1 MFASR
6 PALRWVVPAGVLAA
20 TFAIGLGG
28 SLLNADAAGSLPP
41 RTAGQLLVDVQEAA
55 VDGFSGTVVQR
66 ADLGIPALPSIQ
78 GGGPMGGGDTEL
90 QSLVSGSHTLR
101 VWYGGP
107 TKTRIALLG
116 TLGESDIINNG
127 RDVWTWSS
135 RENAATHIR
144 LPASPDKAKDKQ
156 DLPTDLPKTPQEAAE
171 RTLAALDPTTKVTT
185 SGTGRVA
192 GRDVYELILTPRD
205 TSSLVGQI
213 RLALDG
219 ENKIPLRVQVF
230 PKSSGEPAFEVAF
243 TQVSFVQPGEEQ
255 FTFKPPAGVKVTE
268 ETAPSDTGKRE
279 HATPEKP
286 EKQGPPDGM
295 RVIGKGWTSVLVAKT
310 GSTPSASGGD
320 GPEDA
325 LGGYLTSLPRASG
338 SWGSGYLLKGKLFTA
353 LLTDDGRLVAGLV
366 TPERLYAVAAQK

>member
-78 GGGPMGGGDTEL
+78 GGGPTGGGDTEL

-107 TKTRIALLG
+107 AKTRIALLG

-135 RENAATHIR
+135 RENAATHLR
-144 LPASPDKAKDKQ
+144 LPATPDNADNRPPRTSRPTCRRPRRRRPNVRSP
-156 DLPTDLPKTPQEAAE
+156 PSTRP
-171 RTLAALDPTTKVTT
+171 
-185 SGTGRVA
+185 
-192 GRDVYELILTPRD
+192 PR
-205 TSSLVGQI
+205 S
-213 RLALDG
+213 
-219 ENKIPLRVQVF
+219 P
-230 PKSSGEPAFEVAF
+230 
-243 TQVSFVQPGEEQ
+243 
-255 FTFKPPAGVKVTE
+255 PPAPAESPE
-268 ETAPSDTGKRE
+268 E
-279 HATPEKP
+279 
-286 EKQGPPDGM
+286 M
-295 RVIGKGWTSVLVAKT
+295 CTS
-310 GSTPSASGGD
+310 
-320 GPEDA
+320 
-325 LGGYLTSLPRASG
+325 
-338 SWGSGYLLKGKLFTA
+338 
-353 LLTDDGRLVAGLV
+353 
-366 TPERLYAVAAQK
+366 

>member
-1 MFASR
+1 VFASR
-6 PALRWVVPAGVLAA
+6 PALRWVVPAGVMAA

-41 RTAGQLLVDVQEAA
+41 RTAGQLLVDVQEAV

-78 GGGPMGGGDTEL
+78 GGPNGDTEL

-107 TKTRIALLG
+107 AKSRIALLG
-116 TLGESDIINNG
+116 TLGESDIITNG

-135 RENAATHIR
+135 KQNEATHFR
-144 LPASPDKAKDKQ
+144 LPAAPDRKKQ

-185 SGTGRVA
+185 DGTGRVA

-219 ENKIPLRVQVF
+219 EHKIPLRVQVF

-243 TQVSFVQPGEEQ
+243 TQVSFAEPGAEQ
-255 FTFKPPAGVKVTE
+255 FTFKPPPGVKVTE
-268 ETAPSDTGKRE
+268 ETLPAGPGPRDG
-279 HATPEKP
+279 KP
-286 EKQGPPDGM
+286 EPKGDEPKDGAK
-295 RVIGKGWTSVLVAKT
+295 VVGKGWTSVLVANT
-310 GSTPSASGGD
+310 GTPGAG
-320 GPEDA
+320 EDNGESPLA
-325 LGGYLTSLPRASG
+325 GYLTSLPRASG
-338 SWGSGYLLKGKLFTA
+338 TWGSGYVLKGKLFSA
-353 LLTDDGRLVAGLV
+353 MLTDDGRLVAGLV

>member
-78 GGGPMGGGDTEL
+78 GGGPTGGGDTEL

-107 TKTRIALLG
+107 AKTRIALLG

-135 RENAATHIR
+135 RENAATHLR
-144 LPASPDKAKDKQ
+144 LPATPDNADKAPK
-156 DLPTDLPKTPQEAAE
+156 DLPTNLPKTPQEAAE

-192 GRDVYELILTPRD
+192 GRDVYELILIPRD

-213 RLALDG
+213 RLAVDG

-243 TQVSFVQPGEEQ
+243 TQVSFDRPGEEQ

-268 ETAPSDTGKRE
+268 ETVPSDAGKQERP
-279 HATPEKP
+279 TP

-295 RVIGKGWTSVLVAKT
+295 NVVGKGWTSVLVART
-310 GSTPSASGGD
+310 GSTPSAGG
-320 GPEDA
+320 EDDAEGA

-353 LLTDDGRLVAGLV
+353 LLTDDGRLIAGLV

>member
-1 MFASR
+1 MFTSR

-107 TKTRIALLG
+107 AKTRIALLG

-135 RENAATHIR
+135 RENAATHFR
-144 LPASPDKAKDKQ
+144 LPASPDKAPK
-156 DLPTDLPKTPQEAAE
+156 DLPTNLPKTPQEAAE
-171 RTLAALDPTTKVTT
+171 RSLAALDPTTKVTT

-213 RLALDG
+213 RLAVDG

-243 TQVSFVQPGEEQ
+243 TQVSFDQPGEEQ

-268 ETAPSDTGKRE
+268 ETG
-279 HATPEKP
+279 PEADARAKQEK
-286 EKQGPPDGM
+286 EKQGPTD
-295 RVIGKGWTSVLVAKT
+295 RARIVGKGWTSVLVAKT
-310 GSTPSASGGD
+310 GSAPSAGG
-320 GPEDA
+320 EDNAEGA

-353 LLTDDGRLVAGLV
+353 LLTDDGRLIAGLV

>member
-1 MFASR
+1 VFASR

-78 GGGPMGGGDTEL
+78 GGPTGDTEL

-107 TKTRIALLG
+107 GKTRVALLG

-135 RENAATHIR
+135 RQNEATHLR
-144 LPASPDKAKDKQ
+144 LPAAPDKAKAQ
-156 DLPTDLPKTPQEAAE
+156 EDLPTDLPKTPQEAAE

-205 TSSLVGQI
+205 TNSLVGQI
-213 RLALDG
+213 RLAIDG

-230 PKSSGEPAFEVAF
+230 PKATGEPAFEVAF
-243 TQVSFVQPGEEQ
+243 TQVSFEEPGEEQ

-268 ETAPSDTGKRE
+268 EKVSEDSHQRL
-279 HATPEKP
+279 PEP
-286 EKQGPPDGM
+286 RAKQDG
-295 RVIGKGWTSVLVAKT
+295 VDVVGKGWTSVLVAQT
-310 GSTPSASGGD
+310 GSPGAEDTASG
-320 GPEDA
+320 
-325 LGGYLTSLPRASG
+325 LGSYLASLPRVSG
-338 SWGSGYLLKGKLFTA
+338 SWGSGYLLRGKLFTA
-353 LLTDDGRLVAGLV
+353 LMTDDGRLIAGAV
-366 TPERLYAVAAQK
+366 TPERLYAVAAEK